1 MEEEQGE
8 EDWTGSR
15 TQQAPEAGDIDL
27 FDDGDGAHAS
37 ARPPLRSGG
46 DSSQDGQSG
55 PGEGGGRS
63 GPVGG
68 ICRFSVAFRSSPGQR
83 RGLFV
88 LTTWAGLG

>member
-1 MEEEQGE
+1 MGEEQGE

-55 PGEGGGRS
+55 PGEGGGGPARWAASVDLALLFDPHRVS
-63 GPVGG
+63 GGV
-68 ICRFSVAFRSSPGQR
+68 C
-83 RGLFV
+83 LF
-88 LTTWAGLG
+88 